1 MGPHKAAQMFHTRA
15 TCILSQSAIQGAAMA
30 IESLSVTP
38 NHVSFTVMNIQRAL
52 DVFIQLLGAELLS
65 HNNAANLQGIRG
77 MTALDVKSLEIAFLQ
92 LGSQRVEL
100 LQFMPMQEATA
111 LTPNTPSFA
120 HLAIS
125 VADFDTFLTQ
135 ARQFD
140 LMPIGESM
148 RMLGGL
154 DVGKRAIYLR
164 SPDAL
169 VLEVIGV

>member
-1 MGPHKAAQMFHTRA
+1 
-15 TCILSQSAIQGAAMA
+15 MA
-30 IESLSVTP
+30 IESLSVKP

-92 LGSQRVEL
+92 LGSQRIEL

-125 VADFDTFLTQ
+125 VADFDTFLAQ